1 MNIFT
6 DFFNKTMMEAAS
18 DDRPGADGLRLK
30 LGDCDTITVYMDA
43 ADAQIYALAINR
55 AKLSCLSRRLEE
67 QKQRGVS
74 PASSPEKLSNT
85 S

>member
-6 DFFNKTMMEAAS
+6 DFFNKTLLEAHS

-30 LGDCDTITVYMDA
+30 LGDADTITVYMDA
-43 ADAQIYALAINR
+43 EDAAVYALAING
-55 AKLSCLSRRLEE
+55 AKVACLARRLEA
-67 QKQRGVS
+67 QRSKVES
-74 PASSPEKLSNT
+74 PASSPEKLSNI